1 MSNPPEDQAAFAEFL
16 ATHLPEAA
24 REILAAVVRSV
35 PDYEQLPQDLLERDV
50 IHRAEENLRLFA
62 RLLGEGREP
71 QAGDLDDLIAVAVR
85 RAREGVPLDAVL
97 AVYHQGALAAWNF
110 FAAQA
115 RTEHEQEELLRAVPQ
130 LLRYLGVVIPGV
142 AGSYLRERQDL
153 HREQWEAKRALAQ
166 ALLQGKPAE
175 LLAGR
180 FGIAL
185 GGYHVLALRTAGAAT
200 AVGEAR
206 PAAVREARPAA
217 VREARLAGGDG
228 ARPAIRVIHGE
239 VDTLSPLALTVL
251 DRAGGWVLVPVS
263 EPAARVDAA
272 VARIAAAAG
281 VRVIAGT
288 ATAATVSEIP
298 ARAEEAGEI
307 ARLALGLGRPTGVY
321 RMADLA
327 LQYQFARP
335 GPARAWLLDLLA
347 PLAQHQHL
355 MAALRA
361 YLACDHNRVA
371 AAESLVVHRN
381 TLNYRLNRIA
391 ALTGYDPGRSEHAPL
406 FAAALTAFDL
416 SAAGL

>member
-1 MSNPPEDQAAFAEFL
+1 MTAASADPARFAEFL

-24 REILAAVVRSV
+24 REMVAVIVRSV
-35 PDYEQLPQDLLERDV
+35 PDYEQLPRELVEQDL
-50 IHRAEENLRLFA
+50 IHRAEDNLRLFV

-71 QAGDLDDLIAVAVR
+71 RADELDGMIDIAVR
-85 RAREGVPLDAVL
+85 RAREGIPLDAVL

-110 FAAQA
+110 LVAHANTAAE
-115 RTEHEQEELLRAVPQ
+115 REELLGAVPQ
-130 LLRYLGVVIPGV
+130 LLRYLGLVIPGV

-153 HREQWEAKRALAQ
+153 HWEQREAKRALAQ

-175 LLAGR
+175 LLAAR

-185 GGYHVLALRTAGAAT
+185 GGYHVVALRTADAAAT
-200 AVGEAR
+200 VDGVR
-206 PAAVREARPAA
+206 PAM
-217 VREARLAGGDG
+217 
-228 ARPAIRVIHGE
+228 RVIHGE
-239 VDTLSPLALTVL
+239 IDALSPLALTML

-263 EPAARVDAA
+263 EPVARLEAA
-272 VARIAAAAG
+272 VARIAAVAG

-298 ARAEEAGEI
+298 VRAEEAGEI

-321 RMADLA
+321 GMAELA

-335 GPARAWLLDLLA
+335 GPARAWLLGLLA
-347 PLAQHQHL
+347 PLAEHQHL
-355 MAALRA
+355 MDALRA
-361 YLACDHNRVA
+361 YLVHDHNRVA

-381 TLNYRLNRIA
+381 TLNYRLTRIA
-391 ALTGYDPGRSEHAPL
+391 ALTGYDPGRSEHTPL

-416 SAAGL
+416 SAADL

>member
-16 ATHLPEAA
+16 AAHLSEAA

-35 PDYEQLPQDLLERDV
+35 PDYEQLPRDLLERDV
-50 IHRAEENLRLFA
+50 IHRAEDNLRLFA

-71 QAGDLDDLIAVAVR
+71 QAGDLDDMIAVAAR
-85 RAREGVPLDAVL
+85 RAREGIPLDAVL

-110 FAAQA
+110 LTAQA
-115 RTEHEQEELLRAVPQ
+115 RTEHEREELLRAVPQ

-153 HREQWEAKRALAQ
+153 HWEQREAKRALAQ

-175 LLAGR
+175 LPADR
-180 FGIAL
+180 FGIVL
-185 GGYHVLALRTAGAAT
+185 GGYHVLALRTAGA
-200 AVGEAR
+200 VGDVR
-206 PAAVREARPAA
+206 PAAVGDVRPAA
-217 VREARLAGGDG
+217 GDG
-228 ARPAIRVIHGE
+228 ARPVMRVIHGE
-239 VDTLSPLALTVL
+239 VDALSPLALTVL
-251 DRAGGWVLVPVS
+251 DRAGGWVLVPLS

-335 GPARAWLLDLLA
+335 GPARAWLLGLLA
-347 PLAQHQHL
+347 PLAEHQHL

-391 ALTGYDPGRSEHAPL
+391 ALTGYDPGRSEHTPL
-406 FAAALTAFDL
+406 FTAALTAFDL
-416 SAAGL
+416 WAAGL

>member
-16 ATHLPEAA
+16 ATHLSEAA

-35 PDYEQLPQDLLERDV
+35 PDYEQLPRDRLERDV
-50 IHRAEENLRLFA
+50 IHRAEDNLRLVA

-71 QAGDLDDLIAVAVR
+71 QAGDLDDMIAVAVR
-85 RAREGVPLDAVL
+85 RAREGIPLDAVL

-110 FAAQA
+110 LSAQA
-115 RTEHEQEELLRAVPQ
+115 RTEHEREELLRAVPQ

-153 HREQWEAKRALAQ
+153 HWEQREAKRALAQ

-175 LLAGR
+175 LLADR

-185 GGYHVLALRTAGAAT
+185 GGYHVLALRTAGTAAP
-200 AVGEAR
+200 VGDAR
-206 PAAVREARPAA
+206 PAA
-217 VREARLAGGDG
+217 GDG
-228 ARPAIRVIHGE
+228 ARPAMRVIHGE
-239 VDTLSPLALTVL
+239 VDALSPLALTVL

-281 VRVIAGT
+281 GRVIAGT
-288 ATAATVSEIP
+288 ATGATVSEIP
-298 ARAEEAGEI
+298 GRAEEAAEI

-335 GPARAWLLDLLA
+335 GPARAWLLGLLA
-347 PLAQHQHL
+347 PLAEHQHL

-391 ALTGYDPGRSEHAPL
+391 ALTGYDPGRSEHTPL

-416 SAAGL
+416 SVAGL

>member
-1 MSNPPEDQAAFAEFL
+1 MSNPPEDQAAFTEFL
-16 ATHLPEAA
+16 ATHLSEAA

-35 PDYEQLPQDLLERDV
+35 PDYEQLPRDLLERDV
-50 IHRAEENLRLFA
+50 IHRAEDNLRLFT

-71 QAGDLDDLIAVAVR
+71 QAGDLDDMIAVAVR
-85 RAREGVPLDAVL
+85 RAREGIPLDAVL
-97 AVYHQGALAAWNF
+97 AVYHQGALAAWNVLT
-110 FAAQA
+110 AQA
-115 RTEHEQEELLRAVPQ
+115 RTEHEREELLRAVPQ

-153 HREQWEAKRALAQ
+153 HWEQREAKRALAQ

-175 LLAGR
+175 LPADR
-180 FGIAL
+180 FGIVL
-185 GGYHVLALRTAGAAT
+185 GGYHVLALRTAGTAAP
-200 AVGEAR
+200 VGDVR
-206 PAAVREARPAA
+206 PAAVGDVRPAA
-217 VREARLAGGDG
+217 VGDVRPAAGDG
-228 ARPAIRVIHGE
+228 ARPAMRVIHGE
-239 VDTLSPLALTVL
+239 VDALSPLALTVL

-281 VRVIAGT
+281 GRVIAGT
-288 ATAATVSEIP
+288 DTAATVSEIP
-298 ARAEEAGEI
+298 GCAEEAGEI

-335 GPARAWLLDLLA
+335 GPARAWLLGLLA
-347 PLAQHQHL
+347 PLAGHQHL

-391 ALTGYDPGRSEHAPL
+391 ALTGYDPGRSEHTPL